1 MVNLKKINL
10 QKIRVNIPLSL
21 SSQNIVVS
29 QSTQHVEEIEQCND
43 NITPFQENIT
53 TKNIV
58 ELP

>member
-1 MVNLKKINL
+1 VNLKKINL

>member
-1 MVNLKKINL
+1 VVNLKKINL